1 MKIKFNFLFSLA
13 ICFIMAFPAISGATP
28 VLRLSTGSSMIE
40 ITDGSAGDANPL
52 SGIVTYIGAVGTEWT
67 INVTTGQTAIGSIT
81 EPVFDLNSVDS
92 SVTGSMFINP
102 ADLTIMLSDSGFL
115 GNGLSRM
122 FDAHIGGTTQ
132 GTLAYNT
139 YYGEGL
145 FDLSNEIAGMAFS
158 PIAFSASQSI
168 TGIPSDYFSMTQVVT
183 ISHPG
188 GSQISSFN
196 GMLSDAVANP
206 VPEPSSLILLG
217 SGLLAT
223 CLFFR
228 RRTV

>member
-28 VLRLSTGSSMIE
+28 VLRLSTGTTTIE
-40 ITDGSAGDANPL
+40 ITDGGAGDANPL
-52 SGIVTYIGAVGTEWT
+52 AGIVTYIGAVGTEWT

-81 EPVFDLNSVDS
+81 EPKFDLNSVDS
-92 SVTGSMFINP
+92 SSTSSMFINP
-102 ADLTIMLSDSGFL
+102 ADLTIMLSDAGFI
-115 GNGLSRM
+115 GNDQSRI
-122 FDAHIGGTTQ
+122 FNAHIGGTTQ
-132 GTLAYNT
+132 GTLTYNT

-145 FDLSNEIAGMAFS
+145 FDLANEIASMTFLPISFSDSQAFS
-158 PIAFSASQSI
+158 
-168 TGIPSDYFSMTQVVT
+168 GIPSASFSMTQVVT

-196 GMLSDAVANP
+196 GMLSDDMNP
-206 VPEPSSLILLG
+206 VPEPSSLLLLG

-223 CLFFR
+223 CFFFR
-228 RRTV
+228 RRTI